1 MARMRANEGL
11 NDEEAAQLS
20 EYVESL
26 RPDDL
31 GKGWPGPG
39 FRGRP
44 RLTAGGTTHAPS
56 IHVRL
61 PEDLYRSLSKRAG
74 SRGQTVS
81 QVVREILQEH
91 AS

>member
-1 MARMRANEGL
+1 MARMRATDGL
-11 NDEEAAQLS
+11 KDEEAAELS
-20 EYVESL
+20 EYVERLGS
-26 RPDDL
+26 DDL
-31 GKGWPGPG
+31 GEGWPGPG

-44 RLTAGGTTHAPS
+44 RLTAGGTTHSPS

-61 PEDLYRSLSKRAG
+61 PEDLYRSLSRRAG

-81 QVVREILQEH
+81 QIVREILQEH